1 MTISG
6 RLKLNILVST
16 VVVLIMSGA
25 FGWALMIERDA
36 SGRDVFGDNLMK
48 GMSELNDVTQYYLR
62 HPEERPKAQW
72 KLAYDSVSEMLNRPL
87 RGGRKTIIID
97 RMRGNFSD
105 LGVLFDELAAT
116 YEKGAHDPSG
126 SMPDEPLLQAKRQQ
140 LADLIALRSRKIT
153 QAAAAIAAESTVEM
167 GDVTR
172 KTAVFF
178 PVFAVVMVAITVW
191 FSMRIR
197 RSIAGP
203 ISKLHQGT
211 EIIGSGN
218 LDHKVATSAHDE
230 IGDLSRAFDDMT
242 DKLKA
247 VTVSKDELLREIS
260 ERKQAEADILKLSED
275 MAARN
280 LELESANKEMESF
293 IYSMSHD
300 LRAPI
305 RTVSGFAK
313 IIIEDYADKLDE
325 QAKNYLV
332 RIQNGSEKATRLI
345 DDLLRLSRIS
355 RQDMDLIEMDL
366 SGKASSVIADLR
378 EASPGRNVEVEIKPG
393 LKASADPRLIEVVL
407 SNLLGNAWK
416 FTSKTEN
423 ARIEFGTC
431 EPATRNT
438 QPGTP
443 VFFVKDNGAGFDQA
457 YVEKMFLPFHRLHSE
472 NEFEGTGIGL
482 TIVERVIR
490 RHGGRVWA
498 EGEVGKGATVYFTLG

>member
-1 MTISG
+1 VTISA

-16 VVVLIMSGA
+16 VLVLIMSGA

-36 SGRDVFGDNLMK
+36 AERDIFGDDLMR
-48 GMSELNDVTQYYLR
+48 GMSELNEVTHFYLS
-62 HPEERPKAQW
+62 HPEERPKKQW
-72 KLAYDSVSEMLNRPL
+72 KLTYDSVSEMLNRPL
-87 RGGRKTIIID
+87 RGGGKNIIID
-97 RMRGNFSD
+97 RMRENFSD
-105 LGVLFDELAAT
+105 LGILFDELAAT
-116 YEKGAHDPSG
+116 HEKGVPGPSG
-126 SMPDEPLLQAKRQQ
+126 STPDEPLLQSKRRQ
-140 LADLIALRSRKIT
+140 LADLIALRSRNIT
-153 QAAAAIAAESTVEM
+153 QTAAAIAAESTTEM
-167 GDVTR
+167 RDISR

-197 RSIAGP
+197 RSIEIP
-203 ISKLHQGT
+203 MKLLRQGT

-218 LDHKVATSAHDE
+218 LGHKVATSAHDE

-242 DKLKA
+242 EKLKA

-325 QAKNYLV
+325 QAKSYLN
-332 RIQNGSEKATRLI
+332 RIQNGAEKTTRLI

-366 SGKASSVIADLR
+366 SAKALSVIADLR
-378 EASPGRNVEVEIKPG
+378 EANPARNVQARIAPG
-393 LKASADPRLIEVVL
+393 IRAAADPRLLEVVL

-416 FTSKTEN
+416 FTSKTDN
-423 ARIEFGTC
+423 AQIEFGTT
-431 EPATRNT
+431 EKDGKT
-438 QPGTP
+438 
-443 VFFVKDNGAGFDQA
+443 VYYVKDNGAGFDRTYA
-457 YVEKMFLPFHRLHSE
+457 EKMFLPFHRLHSV

-482 TIVERVIR
+482 TIVERIIR
-490 RHGGRVWA
+490 RHGGRIWA
-498 EGEVGKGATVYFTLG
+498 EGEVGKGAAFYFTLG